1 MNGVKFV
8 RENGGLNRLL
18 SGEDHISGLVV
29 IGEGALESQL
39 ILSVEELAEKEIT
52 VEDMPVTFYQIN
64 EFFRINPGAKLYVKG
79 VATSDGTYSEVKQ
92 LQNFAEG
99 KLRRVAVCDFKKA
112 ASTLAAAVGTL
123 NQVAKDLRALNIPL
137 STFLSVKVT
146 TQDMAALSSLHTL
159 NAENVSVVLGQ
170 DMGGL
175 GRFLSGANPS
185 LSAIGAVL
193 GASSKAKV
201 HESIAWVE
209 KQNLVSAA
217 YSKSLANNN
226 ELARE
231 MDVLGF
237 CDGTLLS
244 SYTPQQIQAMN
255 DKGYIFGI
263 KYAGQA
269 GSYFNDSFTATKMDD
284 DFAYIENN
292 TTVDKAIRE
301 INRVLTPKISSPV
314 YIDPDT
320 GFLENSSV
328 SALEVLCDDV
338 LDQMVRD
345 GEISGHKVYI
355 NPAQQ
360 VLRDSKLEVVLKIVP
375 VGTLREITVKIGLT
389 LTTN

>member
-29 IGEGALESQL
+29 VGEAALESQL
-39 ILSVEELAEKEIT
+39 VLSVEELAEKGIT
-52 VEDMPVTFYQIN
+52 VAAMPVTFYQIN

-79 VATSDGTYSEVKQ
+79 VKTSDGTYSEVKQ

-99 KLRRVAVCDFKKA
+99 KLRRVAVCDFKRA
-112 ASTLAAAVGTL
+112 ASELSAAVGSL

-137 STFLSVKVT
+137 STFLSVKVAA
-146 TQDMAALSSLHTL
+146 QDMADLPSLHTL
-159 NAENVSVVLGQ
+159 DAENVSVVLGQ

-175 GRFLSGANPS
+175 GRFLSVADPS

-209 KQNLVSAA
+209 KQNLVSGA
-217 YSKSLANNN
+217 YSKLLADDK

-231 MDVLGF
+231 MDILGF
-237 CDGTLLS
+237 CDGSLLS
-244 SYTPQQIQAMN
+244 SYTPQKIQEMN
-255 DKGYIFGI
+255 EKGYIFGI

-269 GSYFNDSFTATKMDD
+269 GSYFNDSFTATKKDD

-328 SALEVLCDDV
+328 SALEALCDDV

-345 GEISGHKVYI
+345 GEVSGYKVYI

-360 VLRDSKLEVVLKIVP
+360 ILRDSKLEVVLKIVP

>member
-39 ILSVEELAEKEIT
+39 ILSVEELAEKGIT
-52 VEDMPVTFYQIN
+52 VEEMPVTFYQIN

-79 VATSDGTYSEVKQ
+79 VGTSDGTYSEVKQ

-99 KLRRVAVCDFKKA
+99 KLRRVAVCDFKRA
-112 ASTLAAAVGTL
+112 ASTLSAAVGSL

-146 TQDMAALSSLHTL
+146 DLDMPTLPSLHTL

-217 YSKSLANNN
+217 YSKLLADNN

-237 CDGTLLS
+237 CDGSLLS

-255 DKGYIFGI
+255 EKGYIFGI
-263 KYAGQA
+263 KYSGQA
-269 GSYFNDSFTATKMDD
+269 GSYFNDSFTATKMDE

-328 SALEVLCDDV
+328 SALEALCDDV

-345 GEISGHKVYI
+345 GEISGYKVYI

>member
-29 IGEGALESQL
+29 IGEATIESQFV
-39 ILSVEELAEKEIT
+39 LSVEELTEKGIT
-52 VEDMPVTFYQIN
+52 VDQTPVMYYQIN

-79 VATSDGTYSEVKQ
+79 VLTSDGTYTEVKQ

-99 KLRRVAVCDFKKA
+99 KLRRVAVCDFKR
-112 ASTLAAAVGTL
+112 SITTLSAAVAGL
-123 NQVAKDLRALNIPL
+123 NNAAKDLRTLNIPV

-146 TQDMAALSSLHTL
+146 TQDMANLPDLHTL

-175 GRFLSGANPS
+175 GHYLSEENPS
-185 LSAIGAVL
+185 LSAIGTVL
-193 GASSKAKV
+193 GASSKARV

-209 KQNLVSAA
+209 KQNLVSTA
-217 YSKSLANNN
+217 YSKPLSVDADFT
-226 ELARE
+226 RE

-237 CDGTLLS
+237 CDGSLLS
-244 SYTPQQIQAMN
+244 SYTPQKIQAIN
-255 DKGYIFGI
+255 DKGYIFGV

-269 GSYFNDSFTATKMDD
+269 GSYFNDSFTATEMNS

-301 INRVLTPKISSPV
+301 INRVLIPKISSPV

-320 GFLENSSV
+320 GSLENSSV
-328 SALEVLCDDV
+328 ASLEALCDDV

-345 GEISGHKVYI
+345 GEISGYKVYI

-360 VLRDSKLEVVLKIVP
+360 ILRDSKLEVVLKIVP

>member
-29 IGEGALESQL
+29 IGEAALESQL
-39 ILSVEELAEKEIT
+39 VLSVEELAEKGIT
-52 VEDMPVTFYQIN
+52 VAAMPVTFYQIN

-79 VATSDGTYSEVKQ
+79 VKTSDATYSEVKQ

-99 KLRRVAVCDFKKA
+99 KLRRVAVCDFKRA
-112 ASTLAAAVGTL
+112 ASELSAAVGSL

-137 STFLSVKVT
+137 STFLSVKVAA
-146 TQDMAALSSLHTL
+146 QDMAALPSLHTL
-159 NAENVSVVLGQ
+159 DAENVSVVLGQ

-209 KQNLVSAA
+209 KQNLVSGA
-217 YSKSLANNN
+217 YSKLLADNN

-237 CDGTLLS
+237 CDGSLLS
-244 SYTPQQIQAMN
+244 SYTPQQIQEMN
-255 DKGYIFGI
+255 ENGYIFGI

-269 GSYFNDSFTATKMDD
+269 GSYFNDSFTATKKDS

-328 SALEVLCDDV
+328 SALEALCDDV
-338 LDQMVRD
+338 LDQMVRE
-345 GEISGHKVYI
+345 GEISGYKVYI

-360 VLRDSKLEVVLKIVP
+360 ILRDSKLEVVLKIVP